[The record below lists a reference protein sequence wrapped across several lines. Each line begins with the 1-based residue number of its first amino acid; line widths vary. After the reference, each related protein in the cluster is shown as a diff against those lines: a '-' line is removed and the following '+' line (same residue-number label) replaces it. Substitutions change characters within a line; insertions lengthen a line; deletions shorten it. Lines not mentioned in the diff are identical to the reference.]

1 MNIAPRAFLG
11 FALIGALMLALGVFA
26 LSQMSKIRTSGENI
40 VENSVPSVRALNE
53 FTQLTLRLRVLSYR
67 LLTNREADTQQK
79 TFDLFEQ
86 RNQQI
91 RTAQSNYE
99 KLISAPE
106 ERAAYDQYVQL
117 LNQYRQLEER
127 MKTLSRN
134 NQVDELRTLLGN
146 DLQTNSEAVNAVL
159 ARLTEINNLQ
169 AEAFNKSA
177 AQQYSTAFTWVVT
190 MLIVATGLTLL
201 FAWLLTNSI
210 TKPIANALDA
220 AEEIAKG
227 NLTRPITVDGSDE
240 AGRLLRAMATMQD
253 KLRDTLQRISG
264 SATQLASAAEELNSV
279 TDESARGLTQQ
290 NNEIEQAA
298 TAVNEMTSA
307 VEEVARNAVSTSEA
321 SRNATTSAGDGRDL
335 VQETVG
341 AIERMSADVQS
352 TATLIGNLADE
363 SRDIGKVLD
372 VIRGL
377 ADQTNLLALNAAIEA
392 ARAGEA
398 GRGFAVVADE
408 VRALAHRTQQST
420 SEIERMIGSIQSGT
434 EQAATAVNEMTS
446 AVEEVARNAVSTS
459 EASRNATT
467 SAGDGRDLVQETVGA
482 IERMSADV
490 QSTASLIGNLANES
504 RDIGKVLDVIRGLA
518 DQTNLLALNAA
529 IEAARAGEAGRGFAV
544 VADEVRALAHRT
556 QQSTSEIER
565 MIGSIQSGTEQAV
578 DSMRNSTERAESTLN
593 IARGAGMSLDTI
605 NSAIVEINER
615 NLVIA
620 SAAEEQAQV
629 AREVDRNLVNIRD
642 LSVQSA
648 TGANQTS
655 AASAELSRLAV
666 DLNSMVGRFSL

>member
-1 MNIAPRAFLG
+1 MQPAKTGRAQDFSQATDKSFIQQPQPRTDALFSVIAMSLRNMNIAPRAFLS
-11 FALIGALMLALGVFA
+11 FALIGGLMMVLGVFA
-26 LSQMSKIRTSGENI
+26 LNQMSKIRGAAENI
-40 VENSVPSVRALNE
+40 TNNSVPSIKSLDE

-67 LLTNREADTQQK
+67 LLVNREPDVQQK
-79 TFDLFEQ
+79 TVELLET

-91 RTAQSNYE
+91 RSAQATYE
-99 KLISAPE
+99 KLISSPQ
-106 ERAAYDQYVQL
+106 ERAAYDQYIQL
-117 LNQYRQLEER
+117 LGQYRQIEDR
-127 MKTLSRN
+127 MKSLSRN
-134 NQVDELRTLLGN
+134 NQVDELRSLLN
-146 DLQTNSEAVNAVL
+146 TDLLNNSEAVNAVL
-159 ARLTEINNLQ
+159 NRLLEINTQQSHDTNQQ
-169 AEAFNKSA
+169 AADQYDSAFNLVITLLVIA
-177 AQQYSTAFTWVVT
+177 TA
-190 MLIVATGLTLL
+190 LTLL

-210 TKPIANALDA
+210 TQPLANALSA
-220 AEEIAKG
+220 AEQIAEG
-227 NLTRPITVDGSDE
+227 NLTRPINVDGKDE
-240 AGRLLRAMATMQD
+240 AGRLLLAMAKMQD

-321 SRNATTSAGDGRDL
+321 SKNATTSAGDGRDL
-335 VQETVG
+335 VQETVS

-352 TATLIGNLADE
+352 TATLIGD
-363 SRDIGKVLD
+363 
-372 VIRGL
+372 
-377 ADQTNLLALNAAIEA
+377 
-392 ARAGEA
+392 
-398 GRGFAVVADE
+398 
-408 VRALAHRTQQST
+408 
-420 SEIERMIGSIQSGT
+420 
-434 EQAATAVNEMTS
+434 
-446 AVEEVARNAVSTS
+446 
-459 EASRNATT
+459 
-467 SAGDGRDLVQETVGA
+467 
-482 IERMSADV
+482 
-490 QSTASLIGNLANES
+490 LANES

-565 MIGSIQSGTEQAV
+565 MIGSIQSGTEHAV

-655 AASAELSRLAV
+655 AASNELSRLAV
-666 DLNSMVGRFSL
+666 DLNTMVGRFSL

>member
-1 MNIAPRAFLG
+1 MSLRNMNIAPRAFLG
-11 FALIGALMLALGVFA
+11 FALIGGLMLILGVFA
-26 LSQMSKIRTSGENI
+26 LNQMSKIRGASEVITSNSLPSIKSLGE
-40 VENSVPSVRALNE
+40 LG
-53 FTQLTLRLRVLSYR
+53 QLTVRLRVLSYR
-67 LLTNREADTQQK
+67 LLVNRDPDALQNTMDQYK
-79 TFDLFEQ
+79 T

-91 RTAQSNYE
+91 NDVQAIYE
-99 KLISAPE
+99 KLIASPE
-106 ERAAYDQYVQL
+106 ERSVYDEYLQL
-117 LNQYRQLEER
+117 LEQFYQIVGR
-127 MKTLSRN
+127 MQTLSNN
-134 NQVDELRTLLGN
+134 NQVDEISTLLN
-146 DLQTNSEAVNAVL
+146 TDIATNADAINSVLSRLLDMNTQQTLDTNQ
-159 ARLTEINNLQ
+159 Q
-169 AEAFNKSA
+169 AADQYASAFNLVI
-177 AQQYSTAFTWVVT
+177 TLLV
-190 MLIVATGLTLL
+190 IATGLTLL
-201 FAWLLTNSI
+201 FAWLLTHSI
-210 TKPIANALDA
+210 TRPIANALSA
-220 AEEIAKG
+220 AEEIAEG
-227 NLTRPITVDGSDE
+227 NLTRPITVDGEDE
-240 AGRLLRAMATMQD
+240 AGRLLAAMSKMQD

-321 SRNATTSAGDGRDL
+321 SKNATTSTGDGRGL
-335 VQETVG
+335 VQETVS
-341 AIERMSADVQS
+341 AIERLSADVQS
-352 TATLIGNLADE
+352 TATLIGD
-363 SRDIGKVLD
+363 
-372 VIRGL
+372 
-377 ADQTNLLALNAAIEA
+377 
-392 ARAGEA
+392 
-398 GRGFAVVADE
+398 
-408 VRALAHRTQQST
+408 
-420 SEIERMIGSIQSGT
+420 
-434 EQAATAVNEMTS
+434 
-446 AVEEVARNAVSTS
+446 
-459 EASRNATT
+459 
-467 SAGDGRDLVQETVGA
+467 
-482 IERMSADV
+482 
-490 QSTASLIGNLANES
+490 LANES

-565 MIGSIQSGTEQAV
+565 MIGSIQTGTEHAV
-578 DSMRNSTERAESTLN
+578 DSMRNSTKRAESTLN

-655 AASAELSRLAV
+655 AASNELSRLAL
-666 DLNSMVGRFSL
+666 DLNNMVGRFRL

>member
-1 MNIAPRAFLG
+1 MRQKRAGPQDFSRMTDKSSIRQSQRRTNALFSVNTMSLRNMNIAPRAFLG
-11 FALIGALMLALGVFA
+11 FALIGGLMLILGVFA
-26 LSQMSKIRTSGENI
+26 LNQMSKIRGAGEDI
-40 VENSVPSVRALNE
+40 ASMSVPSIKSLDE

-67 LLTNREADTQQK
+67 LLVNREPDVQQK
-79 TFDLFEQ
+79 TFELFEL

-91 RTAQSNYE
+91 RDAQRVYE
-99 KLISAPE
+99 PLIDGPQ

-117 LNQYRQLEER
+117 LAQYRQLEDR

-134 NQVDELRTLLGN
+134 NQVDELRAMLNSELLS
-146 DLQTNSEAVNAVL
+146 NSEAVNSAL
-159 ARLTEINNLQ
+159 AKLLEINTQ
-169 AEAFNKSA
+169 QIEVTDTRAGE
-177 AQQYSTAFTWVVT
+177 QYSTSLNLVITLLVIAS
-190 MLIVATGLTLL
+190 GLTLL

-210 TKPIANALDA
+210 TKPIANALSA
-220 AEEIAKG
+220 AEEIAEG
-227 NLTRPITVDGSDE
+227 NLTRPITVDGEDE
-240 AGRLLRAMATMQD
+240 AGRLLLAMSKMQD

-321 SRNATTSAGDGRDL
+321 SKNATTSAGDGRDL
-335 VQETVG
+335 VQETVS

-352 TATLIGNLADE
+352 TATLIGE
-363 SRDIGKVLD
+363 
-372 VIRGL
+372 
-377 ADQTNLLALNAAIEA
+377 
-392 ARAGEA
+392 
-398 GRGFAVVADE
+398 
-408 VRALAHRTQQST
+408 
-420 SEIERMIGSIQSGT
+420 
-434 EQAATAVNEMTS
+434 
-446 AVEEVARNAVSTS
+446 
-459 EASRNATT
+459 
-467 SAGDGRDLVQETVGA
+467 
-482 IERMSADV
+482 
-490 QSTASLIGNLANES
+490 LANES

-565 MIGSIQSGTEQAV
+565 MIGSIQSGTEHAV

-655 AASAELSRLAV
+655 AASNELSRLAL
-666 DLNSMVGRFSL
+666 DLNNMVGRFSL

>member
-1 MNIAPRAFLG
+1 MRQKRAGPQDFSRMTDKSCIQQSQPRTDALFSVNTMSLRNMNIAPRAFLG
-11 FALIGALMLALGVFA
+11 FTLIGAMLLILGVFA
-26 LSQMSKIRTSGENI
+26 LNQMSKIRGAAEEITS
-40 VENSVPSVRALNE
+40 NSVPSIKSLDE

-67 LLTNREADTQQK
+67 LLVNREPDVQQK
-79 TFDLFEQ
+79 TLDLLET

-91 RTAQSNYE
+91 RVAQTVYE
-99 KLISAPE
+99 KLIASPQ

-117 LNQYRQLEER
+117 LGQYRQIEDR
-127 MKTLSRN
+127 MKSLSRN
-134 NQVDELRTLLGN
+134 NQVEELRTLLN
-146 DLQTNSEAVNAVL
+146 TDLLTNSEAVNSVL
-159 ARLTEINNLQ
+159 NRLLEINTQQTVDTNQQ
-169 AEAFNKSA
+169 AADQYSSAFNL
-177 AQQYSTAFTWVVT
+177 VVT
-190 MLIVATGLTLL
+190 LLVIATGLTLL

-210 TKPIANALDA
+210 TKPIANALSA
-220 AEEIAKG
+220 AEEIAEG
-227 NLTRPITVDGSDE
+227 NLTRPITVDGEDE
-240 AGRLLRAMATMQD
+240 AGRLLAAMSKMQD

-321 SRNATTSAGDGRDL
+321 SKNATTSAGDGRDL
-335 VQETVG
+335 VQETVS

-352 TATLIGNLADE
+352 TATLIGD
-363 SRDIGKVLD
+363 
-372 VIRGL
+372 
-377 ADQTNLLALNAAIEA
+377 
-392 ARAGEA
+392 
-398 GRGFAVVADE
+398 
-408 VRALAHRTQQST
+408 
-420 SEIERMIGSIQSGT
+420 
-434 EQAATAVNEMTS
+434 
-446 AVEEVARNAVSTS
+446 
-459 EASRNATT
+459 
-467 SAGDGRDLVQETVGA
+467 
-482 IERMSADV
+482 
-490 QSTASLIGNLANES
+490 LANES

-565 MIGSIQSGTEQAV
+565 MIGSIQSGTEHAV

-655 AASAELSRLAV
+655 AASNELSRLAL
-666 DLNSMVGRFSL
+666 DLNNMVGRFSL